1 MALGEYQTLFRFFHI
16 LAGITWIGLLYF
28 FNLVNLPLLKFDM
41 KKPFTVDMTEKATAN
56 ITLKT
61 LWWFRYGALFTVLF
75 GLILFEAKRQ
85 SFPSGTEMSTIWPG
99 ATLMMIMVAMTLGII
114 MAINVW
120 FIIWPAQQA
129 ILGNN
134 KKIAEGGDA
143 DALGAENAPLV
154 KRAVMASRANTWMSI
169 PMLFGMV
176 YGAHGQ
182 PGYGSEWG
190 DMTYPL
196 LVLAVVL
203 VAMYIMSKPKKA

>member
-1 MALGEYQTLFRFFHI
+1 MGLNDYETLFRFFHI

-41 KKPFTVDMTEKATAN
+41 KKPFDVDMAEKATAN

-75 GLILFEAKRQ
+75 GLVLFEAKRN
-85 SFPSGTEMSTIWPG
+85 GADLALIWTD
-99 ATLMMIMVAMTLGII
+99 AQLYSIMLGMTLGII

-120 FIIWPAQQA
+120 FVIWPAQQV

-143 DALGAENAPLV
+143 EALGAENAPLV

-176 YGAHGQ
+176 FGAHG
-182 PGYGSEWG
+182 PANFD

-196 LVLAVVL
+196 IVL
-203 VAMYIMSKPKKA
+203 VAVLAIMYFMSKPKKA